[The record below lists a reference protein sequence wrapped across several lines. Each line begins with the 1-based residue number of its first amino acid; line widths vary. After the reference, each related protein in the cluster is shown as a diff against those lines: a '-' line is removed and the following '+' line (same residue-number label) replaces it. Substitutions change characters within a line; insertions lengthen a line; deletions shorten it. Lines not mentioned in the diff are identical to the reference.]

1 MALGIPA
8 ARPAARILT
17 ASVLRYGLLLPA
29 PGCLAFN
36 KSANAQ
42 TSVDKYCIGLN
53 HRSQH
58 ASFSSTA
65 LRSEER
71 QSPLSEGSTA
81 PGISTP
87 PPSEESLRAEADSS
101 AASAAPDN
109 SSPFHYDTQEPFYDT
124 SQYHSLPQAFGV
136 NQYMHINEELRQSL
150 RQLLWQ
156 FKAPIRYAFAYGS
169 GVFSQGTSSS
179 KDKPMIDLIF
189 GVTYTQHWHSL
200 NLSEHR
206 DHYSF
211 LGRLGSG
218 VVAKVQDGFGAGVYF
233 NTYVELNGMMI
244 KYGVVSLDT
253 FCRDLTDWETLY
265 LAGRMHKPVKILRDD
280 ARVRLANQANLLSAL
295 RVALLLLPEKFTEQ
309 QLYHTI
315 AGISYMGDPRMNLF
329 TENPHKVA
337 NIVANQLPNFRRLY
351 APLIDTLPNL
361 VFKDDPAKKIPKEAM
376 LLQDMDPVR
385 RGNMVRRL
393 PKAFRKRLYFQ
404 YQRKWQIPQLEY
416 ERLVGTTVEQEMLE
430 GRKGGQ
436 FEQRI
441 AEDIGEIRKEVKA
454 VINSTISWPS
464 TSQSIKGLLTTG
476 WSKTWRYLGEKIKK
490 WRTAKKSAE
499 PPN

>member
-1 MALGIPA
+1 MQFHQPRPMMPLGT
-8 ARPAARILT
+8 RPAARLLA
-17 ASVLRYGLLLPA
+17 ASVLRYGLLVPA
-29 PGCLAFN
+29 PGCVVL
-36 KSANAQ
+36 
-42 TSVDKYCIGLN
+42 G
-53 HRSQH
+53 RSSDRPHH
-58 ASFSSTA
+58 ACFSSTPS
-65 LRSEER
+65 RR
-71 QSPLSEGSTA
+71 QQDTRNDT
-81 PGISTP
+81 TP
-87 PPSEESLRAEADSS
+87 PPSAAKEA
-101 AASAAPDN
+101 ATEPPPPP
-109 SSPFHYDTQEPFYDT
+109 SSPFSYDTQEPDYDT
-124 SQYHSLPQAFGV
+124 SQYHSLPRAFGA

-179 KDKPMIDLIF
+179 EKPMIDLIF

-200 NLSEHR
+200 NLTDHR

-218 VVAKVQDGFGAGVYF
+218 VVTRVQDDFGAGVYF
-233 NTYVELNGMMI
+233 NTYVELNGMTLCVIILTGVRAKGVVLQMI

-253 FCRDLTDWETLY
+253 FCRDLADWETLY

-295 RVALLLLPEKFTEQ
+295 RVALLLLPEQFTEE

-351 APLIDTLPNL
+351 SPLVDTLPNL
-361 VFKDDPAKKIPKEAM
+361 VFKDDPAATVPRDTL

-416 ERLVGTTVEQEMLE
+416 ERLVGTAEQERVE
-430 GRKGGQ
+430 GRQGGR

-441 AEDIGEIRKEVKA
+441 AEDVAGIRREVHA
-454 VINSTISWPS
+454 VIRSTIGWPS
-464 TSQSIKGLLTTG
+464 TSQSVKGLFTTG
-476 WSKTWRYLGEKIKK
+476 WVKTWRYLREKVRK
-490 WRTAKKSAE
+490 WRTAKKSAGT
-499 PPN
+499 

>member
-1 MALGIPA
+1 MALGIPTTWSA
-8 ARPAARILT
+8 VRPLA
-17 ASVLRYGLLLPA
+17 ASVLRYGFLVPA
-29 PGCLAFN
+29 AAVPSTPAERYRIR
-36 KSANAQ
+36 AA
-42 TSVDKYCIGLN
+42 
-53 HRSQH
+53 HRS
-58 ASFSSTA
+58 FSCTRCRRQESTTPNKDPQPPQ
-65 LRSEER
+65 SEEPPKPPR
-71 QSPLSEGSTA
+71 
-81 PGISTP
+81 
-87 PPSEESLRAEADSS
+87 PPSETSPQTPEPIISIE
-101 AASAAPDN
+101 N
-109 SSPFHYDTQEPFYDT
+109 KSPFDYDTQEPYYDAT
-124 SQYHSLPQAFGV
+124 QYHSLPQTFGA
-136 NQYMHINEELRQSL
+136 NQYMYINEELRQSL

-200 NLSEHR
+200 NLTEHR

-218 VVAKVQDGFGAGVYF
+218 VVARVQDGFGAGVYF

-244 KYGVVSLDT
+244 KYGVVNLDT
-253 FCRDLTDWETLY
+253 FCRDLTDWDTLY

-329 TENPHKVA
+329 VENPHKVS
-337 NIVANQLPNFRRLY
+337 NIVSNQLPNFRRLY
-351 APLIDTLPNL
+351 SPLVDTLPNL
-361 VFKDDPAKKIPKEAM
+361 IFKNDRKNTMPKDTT

-393 PKAFRKRLYFQ
+393 PKTFRKRLYFQ

-416 ERLVGTTVEQEMLE
+416 EELVGSEEQERLE
-430 GRKGGQ
+430 GRMGGQ

-441 AEDIGEIRKEVKA
+441 ADDVAEIRKEVKA
-454 VINSTISWPS
+454 VIYSTIGWPS
-464 TSQSIKGLLTTG
+464 TSQSVKGLFTTG
-476 WSKTWRYLGEKIKK
+476 WVKTWKYLQEKIKK
-490 WRTAKKSAE
+490 WRSAKKSAG
-499 PPN
+499 PS

>member
-1 MALGIPA
+1 MALGSPA
-8 ARPAARILT
+8 PRPVVRLLA
-17 ASVLRYGLLLPA
+17 ASVLRYGLLVPTPGYVAYRNSFPINPPA
-29 PGCLAFN
+29 
-36 KSANAQ
+36 
-42 TSVDKYCIGLN
+42 Y
-53 HRSQH
+53 R
-58 ASFSSTA
+58 SFSSTP
-65 LRSEER
+65 SYPQE
-71 QSPLSEGSTA
+71 STA
-81 PGISTP
+81 PSKDTK
-87 PPSEESLRAEADSS
+87 PSESTDWQP
-101 AASAAPDN
+101 ASQAFDASTKPTKPDTL
-109 SSPFHYDTQEPFYDT
+109 SPFDYATQEPFYDT
-124 SQYHSLPQAFGV
+124 SQYHSLPRTFGA
-136 NQYMHINEELRQSL
+136 NQYMYINEELRQSL

-189 GVTYTQHWHSL
+189 GVTYTEHWHSL
-200 NLSEHR
+200 NLTEHR

-218 VVAKVQDGFGAGVYF
+218 VVARVQDRFGAGVFF
-233 NTYVELNGMMI
+233 NTYVELNGMTI
-244 KYGVVSLDT
+244 KYGVVNLDT

-295 RVALLLLPEKFTEQ
+295 RVALLLLPEQFTEQ

-351 APLIDTLPNL
+351 SPLVDTLPNL
-361 VFKDDPAKKIPKEAM
+361 IFKNDPKNSVPKDTI

-393 PKAFRKRLYFQ
+393 PKSFRKRLYFQ

-416 ERLVGTTVEQEMLE
+416 EKLVGSSEEQEQLE
-430 GRKGGQ
+430 GRMGGQ

-441 AEDIGEIRKEVKA
+441 AEDTAGIRKEVKK
-454 VINSTISWPS
+454 VINGTIGWPS
-464 TSQSIKGLLTTG
+464 TSQSFKGLFTTG
-476 WSKTWRYLGEKIKK
+476 WVKTWKYLQEKVKK
-490 WRTAKKSAE
+490 WQSAKKSAD
-499 PPN
+499 PK

>member
-1 MALGIPA
+1 MPLGT
-8 ARPAARILT
+8 RPAARALA
-17 ASVLRYGLLLPA
+17 ASVLRYGLLVPA
-29 PGCLAFN
+29 PGCVVLGRDT
-36 KSANAQ
+36 SA
-42 TSVDKYCIGLN
+42 KP
-53 HRSQH
+53 RSH
-58 ASFSSTA
+58 ACFSSTPRRRNSA
-65 LRSEER
+65 HDE
-71 QSPLSEGSTA
+71 
-81 PGISTP
+81 TP
-87 PPSEESLRAEADSS
+87 PPSAAKEA
-101 AASAAPDN
+101 PTEPPPPPP
-109 SSPFHYDTQEPFYDT
+109 SPFQYDTQEPDYDT
-124 SQYHSLPQAFGV
+124 SQYHSLPRTFGT

-169 GVFSQGTSSS
+169 GVFSQGTASS

-200 NLSEHR
+200 NLTEHR
-206 DHYSF
+206 EHYSF

-218 VVAKVQDGFGAGVYF
+218 VVARVQDDFGAGVYF
-233 NTYVELNGMMI
+233 NTYVELNGMMV

-253 FCRDLTDWETLY
+253 FCRDLADWETLY

-295 RVALLLLPEKFTEQ
+295 RVALLLLPEQFTEE

-315 AGISYMGDPRMNLF
+315 AGISYMGDPRMNLRA
-329 TENPHKVA
+329 ENPHKVA
-337 NIVANQLPNFRRLY
+337 NIVANQLQNFRRLY
-351 APLIDTLPNL
+351 FPLVDTLPNL
-361 VFKDDPAKKIPKEAM
+361 VFKGDPAGTPPRDTQ

-416 ERLVGTTVEQEMLE
+416 ERLVGTEEQERVE
-430 GRKGGQ
+430 GRKGGP

-441 AEDIGEIRKEVKA
+441 AEDIAGIRREVHA
-454 VINSTISWPS
+454 VIRSTIGWPS
-464 TSQSIKGLLTTG
+464 TSQSVKGLLTTG
-476 WSKTWRYLGEKIKK
+476 WVKTWRYLREKIRKF
-490 WRTAKKSAE
+490 RTAKKSS
-499 PPN
+499 P

>member
-1 MALGIPA
+1 MPLG
-8 ARPAARILT
+8 RPAARLLA
-17 ASVLRYGLLLPA
+17 ASVLRYSLVLPA
-29 PGCLAFN
+29 PSCVVLSDP
-36 KSANAQ
+36 KSR
-42 TSVDKYCIGLN
+42 C
-53 HRSQH
+53 
-58 ASFSSTA
+58 FSSTSRRQNA
-65 LRSEER
+65 KDDSIPPSTAKEPATEPQPP
-71 QSPLSEGSTA
+71 QSP
-81 PGISTP
+81 
-87 PPSEESLRAEADSS
+87 
-101 AASAAPDN
+101 
-109 SSPFHYDTQEPFYDT
+109 FQYDTQEPDYDT
-124 SQYHSLPQAFGV
+124 SQYHSLPRSFGT
-136 NQYMHINEELRQSL
+136 NQYMHINEQLRQNL

-169 GVFSQGTSSS
+169 GVFSQGTVSSE
-179 KDKPMIDLIF
+179 KPMIDLIF

-200 NLSEHR
+200 NLTEHP

-218 VVAKVQDGFGAGVYF
+218 VVARVQDDFGAGVYF

-244 KYGVVSLDT
+244 KYGVVNLDT
-253 FCRDLTDWETLY
+253 FCRDLADWETLY

-280 ARVRLANQANLLSAL
+280 SKVRLANQANLLSAL
-295 RVALLLLPEKFTEQ
+295 RVALLLLPEQFTEE

-329 TENPHKVA
+329 AENPHKVA

-351 APLIDTLPNL
+351 SPLVDTLPNL
-361 VFKDDPAKKIPKEAM
+361 VFKGDPVDTIPKDTQ

-416 ERLVGTTVEQEMLE
+416 QRLVGTEEQERVE
-430 GRKGGQ
+430 GRRGGA

-441 AEDIGEIRKEVKA
+441 AEDLAGIRKEVHN
-454 VINSTISWPS
+454 VIRSTIGWPS
-464 TSQSIKGLLTTG
+464 TSQSVKGLLTTG
-476 WSKTWRYLGEKIKK
+476 WVKTWRYLREKIRK
-490 WRTAKKSAE
+490 WRTAKKSG
-499 PPN
+499 P